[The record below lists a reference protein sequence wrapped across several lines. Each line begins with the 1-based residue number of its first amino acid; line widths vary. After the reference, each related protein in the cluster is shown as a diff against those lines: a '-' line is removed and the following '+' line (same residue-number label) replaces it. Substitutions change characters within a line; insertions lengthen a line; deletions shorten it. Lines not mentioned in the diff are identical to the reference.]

1 MKRELKAV
9 SVSTG
14 TETIAGLV
22 TEEKKLLEEGDS
34 HDFDL
39 ASTRTQKAGL
49 WPTQGGMLTRKHL
62 HMVRIFK

>member
-1 MKRELKAV
+1 MKRELKAG

-14 TETIAGLV
+14 TEAIAGLV

-39 ASTRTQKAGL
+39 ASTRT
-49 WPTQGGMLTRKHL
+49 
-62 HMVRIFK
+62 